1 MNDTIA
7 FDSAD
12 RDFGV
17 LVGFD
22 GSDHA
27 RSALHFAAAEALS
40 SGAALTVVT
49 VYRLSPMMYT
59 GEPAILVTA
68 EARAERD
75 RAEKLLDDAREYLR
89 DYPGEVTFSS
99 AEGSPPGVLAELS
112 ARAQAVV
119 VGAHGRGGFVG
130 QLLGSVAAALP
141 AHAQCPT
148 IVIPQD
154 CQPGDGPG
162 VEFFTH
168 DRDTAPVVAGIDLSE
183 RSGMVLLLA
192 AQQAKQFEV
201 PLQVLTALPL
211 LREWKYWYPD
221 LEEFDTIT
229 ELRRSNLQA
238 SVEKE
243 IAWLRRRHA
252 RLDISVDVEL
262 GDPADLLEA
271 KTRTAQ
277 LTVVGTRGRGGMKST
292 LLGSISREIL
302 NRARGP
308 VMVVPTGKAGR

>member
-40 SGAALTVVT
+40 SGAALTVAT
-49 VYRLSPMMYT
+49 VYRLPPMMYT

-89 DYPGEVTFSS
+89 DYPGEATFSS
-99 AEGSPPGVLAELS
+99 AEGSPTGVLAELS
-112 ARAQAVV
+112 ARAQTVV
-119 VGAHGRGGFVG
+119 VGAHGRGGFIG

-148 IVIPQD
+148 VVIPQD
-154 CQPGDGPG
+154 YQPGDGPDG
-162 VEFFTH
+162 EFFTH

-183 RSGMVLLLA
+183 RSRMVLLLA

-201 PLQVLTALPL
+201 PLRVLTALPL

-243 IAWLRRRHA
+243 ITWLRRRHA

-292 LLGSISREIL
+292 LLGSVSREVL